1 MANSLSVRSNRGDPA
16 VSVDSMA
23 ATRFSGAASGDGEE
37 TLLPSPADVVAAA
50 KRVRDHV
57 HRTPLLTSTTL
68 DRLVGRRIFLKAE
81 HLQKTG
87 SYKARGAINHV
98 VTLGEA
104 DAGVRGVVAA
114 SSGNHGQAVAWAAA
128 QRDLPATIVVPRSI
142 AAGKRAAI
150 EGYGAKVV
158 VVGESS
164 DERLAKAQ
172 ELAARQDFYEIP
184 PYDHPLTIA
193 GQGTLALEACEQ
205 LQGEPPEAMLVAVSG
220 GGLAAGCALA
230 LAHVAASVLL
240 YGVEPAGA
248 DDTRQSLAA
257 GTRVVVEPQTIAD
270 ALRARQPGQLTFEVN
285 RLRLTDVLVAEDSE
299 IVAAVRFLWERCKQ
313 VVEWGGATALAAV
326 LAGRVPGDGPL
337 LVVLSGGNLSVETL
351 AATYLEH

>member
-1 MANSLSVRSNRGDPA
+1 MANSLAVRSNRGNPA
-16 VSVDSMA
+16 LGVDSVA
-23 ATRFSGAASGDGEE
+23 AERLSKADSGSGDE
-37 TLLPSPADVVAAA
+37 TLLPTAADVAAAA

-57 HRTPLLTSTTL
+57 HRTPLLTSVTL
-68 DRLVGRRIFLKAE
+68 DRLVGRRVFLKAE

-98 VTLGEA
+98 VALGEA
-104 DAGVRGVVAA
+104 DAGVTGVVAA

-128 QRDLPATIVVPRSI
+128 QRDLPARIVVPSSI
-142 AAGKRAAI
+142 AAAKRAAI
-150 EGYGAKVV
+150 EGYGAKIV
-158 VVGESS
+158 VVGDSS
-164 DERLAKAQ
+164 DERLVQAQ
-172 ELAARQDFYEIP
+172 ELAAREGLYEIP

-193 GQGTLALEACEQ
+193 AQGTVALEAYEQ
-205 LQGEPPEAMLVAVSG
+205 LQGELPEAMLVAVSG

-230 LAHVAASVLL
+230 LADLAESVAL

-257 GTRVVVEPQTIAD
+257 GKRVVVEPDTIAD
-270 ALRARQPGQLTFEVN
+270 ALRARQPGRLTFEVN
-285 RLRLTDVLVAEDSE
+285 RLHLAGVLVAQDSE

-326 LAGRVPGDGPL
+326 LAGRVPGNGPL
-337 LVVLSGGNLSVETL
+337 LVVLSGGNMSVE
-351 AATYLEH
+351 AAAALLEH